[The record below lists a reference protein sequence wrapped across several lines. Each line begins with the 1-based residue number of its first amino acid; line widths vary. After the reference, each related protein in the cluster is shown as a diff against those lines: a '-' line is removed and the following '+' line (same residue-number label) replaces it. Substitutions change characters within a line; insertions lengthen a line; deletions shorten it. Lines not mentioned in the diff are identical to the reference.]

1 MVSDV
6 LASGKSSRLH
16 KRLVYDEQLATD
28 VEAYEDPN
36 EISGQFEIMVTAK
49 PGGDLGKIEKAIN
62 EEVARFLAKGPTA
75 GEVQQVKANNIASFV
90 RGLERIGGFG
100 GKSDILAMNQTYRG
114 DPNFYQTNLD
124 YVRGATPKDL
134 QTAAQRWLNDDAYI
148 LTVQPYP
155 SYETS
160 GKPVDR
166 ATLPTPGP
174 APEVKFP
181 EMQRATLANGLK
193 LTCGG
198 ASFGP
203 DRGFLP
209 CGKRRVCGRSIRE
222 PGHGQAGA
230 GHAGR
235 RDPLAD
241 GAADS

>member
-1 MVSDV
+1 
-6 LASGKSSRLH
+6 
-16 KRLVYDEQLATD
+16 
-28 VEAYEDPN
+28 
-36 EISGQFEIMVTAK
+36 MVTAK

-155 SYETS
+155 SYETN

-181 EMQRATLANGLK
+181 AVQRAELANGLK
-193 LTCGG
+193 LIVAERHSVPIVDFFLAVYAGYAADHF
-198 ASFGP
+198 AS
-203 DRGFLP
+203 
-209 CGKRRVCGRSIRE
+209 
-222 PGHGQAGA
+222 PGTALARA
-230 GHAGR
+230 GHVGR
-235 RDPLAD
+235 RDPPAD
-241 GAADS
+241 GAADQR